1 MLKFA
6 KATPYIPDPERSKP
20 LITEDD
26 KVRGAHNPPYPAP
39 YMCKPW
45 ADGQR
50 IGWTLFYGFLTP
62 IAIVG
67 LGNDRAEIENKE
79 ELARETNQKRV
90 GDHFAPG
97 YVGLSVG
104 YTLKTPPGFVTLII
118 PPTRPPQGLET
129 VPFVVE
135 SDWYPRQIFLVFR
148 APAAGVRIPL
158 DHKDQL
164 ARAVV
169 VPRHEKLTAEPMNAE
184 ELAEVEQSRLTYLE
198 EEKTTPT
205 RWVAA
210 TGDPF
215 TRLYKEWSN
224 RYRKGEEL

>member
-6 KATPYIPDPERSKP
+6 KAAPYIPDPVRSRP
-20 LITEDD
+20 LITDDD
-26 KVRGAHNPPYPAP
+26 KERGSHDPPYPVP
-39 YMCKPW
+39 YLCKPW

-50 IGWTLFYGFLTP
+50 VGWTLFYGFLTP
-62 IAIVG
+62 ITIVG
-67 LGNDRAEIENKE
+67 LGDGRAEILNKE

-97 YVGLSVG
+97 YVGLGIG
-104 YTLKTPPGFVTLII
+104 YTLKTPPGFVSLII
-118 PPTRPPQGLET
+118 PPTQPPSGLET
-129 VPFVVE
+129 VPFIVE

-148 APAAGVRIPL
+148 VPSAGVQIPL
-158 DHKDQL
+158 DHKDEL
-164 ARAVV
+164 ARVVV
-169 VPRHEKLTAEPMNAE
+169 VPRHEQLTAEQMSADVVDA
-184 ELAEVEQSRLTYLE
+184 LEQQRLTYLE

-215 TRLYKEWSN
+215 TRLYKEWSK
-224 RYRKGEEL
+224 RYRKGERL